1 VRHLDARTI
10 NVASSSM
17 KRLVLVEPDE
27 GARSDLAAHLREDG
41 DEVIE
46 VDERHALSLC
56 RERIDAVFVWTT
68 REAGRAAEVLRQIDG
83 SGRPRILFYAPN
95 PSRDALPT
103 SGAAPVVLVGETP
116 AMRDLRATL
125 RRLGSRPRT
134 HVLVGGEA
142 GSGKQ
147 TVARALHHA
156 TSVAD
161 EFVHLTPARL
171 RELMAAGLPSFDGGV
186 TLYLP
191 SIEDVEQPR
200 QQWLA
205 DLLAVHERFD
215 APPVRLVIG
224 LLRSAQQL
232 SLGRLVERALHP
244 ALAARVPVLLDLL
257 PLRKRMSDVPPLVS
271 HLLAAR
277 SASSGLPCPDVSPA
291 ALDTLNAY
299 AWPGNV
305 RELANV
311 LERASVSGKP
321 RIDVGE
327 LPALECARAG
337 VDYEL
342 PSGGIDFVE
351 FERSI
356 LVQALAHARGNQT
369 QAAALLGLTRD
380 QIRYRMSKFK
390 IER

>member
-1 VRHLDARTI
+1 
-10 NVASSSM
+10 M
-17 KRLVLVEPDE
+17 KRLVLVEPD
-27 GARSDLAAHLREDG
+27 GGGRSELAAQLRDDG
-41 DEVIE
+41 NEVIE
-46 VDERHALSLC
+46 VDEQHALSLC
-56 RERIDAVFVWTT
+56 RERVDAVFVWTA
-68 REAGRAAEVLRQIDG
+68 REARHAADVLRQLDG
-83 SGRPRILFYAPN
+83 CPRPRIVFYATN
-95 PSRDALPT
+95 PSRNGFPRGNVAGNP
-103 SGAAPVVLVGETP
+103 PVLVGETP

-125 RRLGSRPRT
+125 RRLGCRPRT

-171 RELMAAGLPSFDGGV
+171 SELTAGALPSFDAGV

-191 SIEDVEQPR
+191 SIEDVDKSCQGRLVE
-200 QQWLA
+200 
-205 DLLAVHERFD
+205 LLAMHERFD
-215 APPVRLVIG
+215 APPLRLVIG
-224 LLRSAQQL
+224 LLRSGQQV
-232 SLGRLVERALHP
+232 SLGRLVERAVHP

-257 PLRKRMSDVPPLVS
+257 PLRKRRSDVPLLVS
-271 HLLAAR
+271 HVLAAW
-277 SASSGLPCPDVSPA
+277 SESSGLPCPEVSPA
-291 ALDTLNAY
+291 ALETLNEY

-311 LERASVSGKP
+311 LEQVSVSGKP

-327 LPALECARAG
+327 LPVFESGRAG

-342 PSGGIDFVE
+342 PSSGIDFVE

-369 QAAALLGLTRD
+369 QAAGLLGLTRD
-380 QIRYRMSKFK
+380 QIRYRMSKFN